1 MKRICIAVT
10 CFSAVMLCSSGL
22 TAAELNRDYTTLFCP
37 TSLDIPPGPVVDT
50 ELEIDDTYIT
60 ADEADLVEYGTSTL
74 RGNAEITRNAQQVRA
89 DYIEY
94 DEPADTADL
103 EGNVNYWDEALY
115 LQSNDAYL
123 TFDDGVGDFNNANYI
138 LIDSRGRGRADH
150 LLADV
155 GTRTKMKN
163 VRYTT
168 CDPDDEF
175 WYFTASK
182 LDLDHEEN
190 RGTARN
196 FVLRVKDVP
205 VFYSPWLS
213 FPLSNERKSG
223 FLAPSYG
230 STNRHGFQV
239 ETPYYWNI
247 APQMDATLAPR
258 LYTDSGVMAVGEYR
272 YMFSEGI
279 GQLNVEYLPSDSK
292 RNDDHRNLI
301 SFQHDQTFLQR
312 GRLDINYNR
321 VSDKFYFEDFG
332 GQISST
338 STRYLEQ
345 RADAYY
351 RGYDFG
357 HNWNIRTR
365 VQNYQTVDRSIP
377 VTSRPYRRLPQ
388 IMFNVNSPRRYNSI
402 NYGVSTETTYFAR
415 DEELAFTNNLA
426 ANDNVNGARLHL
438 EPYISY
444 SMRTVAT
451 YIEPRLSLD
460 YVQYDL
466 DNSSLFDNNP
476 SRVLPKFSVDS
487 GVYFER
493 ETSMF
498 NRSLIQTLEPKLYY
512 LYVPET
518 DQSDLPVFDTGLYT
532 TNFNTLFLDNRFSGP
547 DRQGDANQ
555 VTLALASYFID
566 QETGRDLGNVAIGQ
580 IFYLKD
586 REVDL
591 PGGSVRDEDSSA
603 IVAEINARMIQ
614 DWEFGGDLIWDP
626 NVGNG
631 TDAIGL
637 RAVYNPEPGKVINMS
652 YRVNRRGNT
661 DIEQSDIS
669 FRYPLGNNWSMV
681 GRWNYAIPEGRSLE
695 TFGGIE
701 YQSCCWGVRAVA
713 RRYLTDIDG
722 EFQTGVFLQLELK
735 GLTGVGKETVNF
747 LQQQIPGYKSEF

>member
-1 MKRICIAVT
+1 MMRICTAVT
-10 CFSAVMLCSSGL
+10 CFSLVMLCNSGL

-37 TSLDIPPGPVVDT
+37 TSLDIPSGPVVDT
-50 ELEIDDTYIT
+50 ELEVDDTYIT

-74 RGNAEITRNAQQVRA
+74 RGDAEITRNTQQVRA
-89 DYIEY
+89 DFIEY

-103 EGNVNYWDEALY
+103 KGNVNYWDEALY

-138 LIDSRGRGRADH
+138 LIDSRGRGQADH

-168 CDPDDEF
+168 CDPGDEF

-182 LDLDHEEN
+182 LDLDHEES

-205 VFYSPWLS
+205 VFYSPYLS

-223 FLAPSYG
+223 FLAPTYG
-230 STNRHGFQV
+230 NTNRHGFQV

-258 LYTDSGVMAVGEYR
+258 VYTDSGVMAVGEYR
-272 YMFSEGI
+272 YMFNEGI
-279 GQLNVEYLPSDSK
+279 GQVNVEYLPNDTQ
-292 RNDDHRNLI
+292 RDDDHRNFI
-301 SFQHDQTFLQR
+301 SFQHDQTFFQR
-312 GRLDINYNR
+312 GRLDINYSR

-332 GQISST
+332 GQISAT
-338 STRYLEQ
+338 STRFLEQ

-351 RGYDFG
+351 RGNNFG

-365 VQNYQTVDRSIP
+365 VQNFQTVDRSVPI
-377 VTSRPYRRLPQ
+377 TSRPYRRLPQ
-388 IMFNVNSPRRYNSI
+388 ILFNASSPRRNNSI
-402 NYGVSTETTYFAR
+402 NYGISTQTTYFAR

-426 ANDNVNGARLHL
+426 ANDNINGARLHL

-444 SMRTVAT
+444 PMRTVAT
-451 YIEPRLSLD
+451 YVEPKVSLD

-466 DNSSLFDNNP
+466 DNSNLFDDNP
-476 SRVLPKFSVDS
+476 SRVVPKFSVDS
-487 GVYFER
+487 GIFFER
-493 ETSMF
+493 ETSLF
-498 NRSLIQTLEPKLYY
+498 KRKLIQTLEPKLFY

-532 TNFNTLFLDNRFSGP
+532 TDFNTLFLENRFSGP

-555 VTLALASYFID
+555 VTLALSSFFID
-566 QETGRDLGNVAIGQ
+566 QETGRDLGNISVGQ

-586 REVDL
+586 RDVTL
-591 PGGSVRDEDSSA
+591 PGGNIRDEDSSA
-603 IVAEINARMIQ
+603 IVAEVNARMIQ
-614 DWEFGGDLIWDP
+614 DWEFGGNIIWDP

-631 TDAIGL
+631 TDKIGL
-637 RAVYNPEPGKVINMS
+637 RAVYNPEPGKVVNMS
-652 YRVNRRGNT
+652 YRVRRVAT

-669 FRYPLGNNWSMV
+669 FRWPLGKNWSMV

-722 EFQTGVFLQLELK
+722 EFQTGIFLQLELK
-735 GLTGVGKETVNF
+735 GLTGFGKETVNF

>member
-1 MKRICIAVT
+1 MMRICTAVT
-10 CFSAVMLCSSGL
+10 CFSLVMLCNSGL

-50 ELEIDDTYIT
+50 ELEVDDTYIT

-74 RGNAEITRNAQQVRA
+74 RGDAEITRNTQQVRA
-89 DYIEY
+89 DFIEY

-103 EGNVNYWDEALY
+103 KGNVNYWDEALY

-138 LIDSRGRGRADH
+138 LIDSRGRGQADH

-168 CDPDDEF
+168 CDPGDEF
-175 WYFTASK
+175 WFFTASK
-182 LDLDHEEN
+182 LDLDHEES

-205 VFYSPWLS
+205 VFYSPYLS

-223 FLAPSYG
+223 FLAPTYG
-230 STNRHGFQV
+230 NTNRHGFQV

-258 LYTDSGVMAVGEYR
+258 VYTDSGVMAVGEYR
-272 YMFSEGI
+272 YMFNEGI
-279 GQLNVEYLPSDSK
+279 GQVNVEYLPNDTQ
-292 RNDDHRNLI
+292 RDDDHRNFI
-301 SFQHDQTFLQR
+301 AVRHNQSFLQS
-312 GRLDINYNR
+312 GRLDINYSR

-332 GQISST
+332 GQISAT
-338 STRYLEQ
+338 STRFLEQ
-345 RADAYY
+345 RADVYY
-351 RGYDFG
+351 SGYNLS
-357 HNWNIRTR
+357 HSWNLLTR
-365 VQNYQTVDRSIP
+365 VQNFQTVDRSVPI
-377 VTSRPYRRLPQ
+377 TSRPYRRLPQ
-388 IMFNVNSPRRYNSI
+388 VLFNVSSPRRNNSI
-402 NYGVSTETTYFAR
+402 NYGISTQTTYFAR

-426 ANDNVNGARLHL
+426 ANDNINGARLHL

-444 SMRTVAT
+444 PMRTVAT
-451 YIEPRLSLD
+451 YVEPKVSLD

-466 DNSSLFDNNP
+466 DNSNLFDDNP
-476 SRVLPKFSVDS
+476 SRVVPKFSVDS
-487 GVYFER
+487 GIFFER
-493 ETSMF
+493 ETSLF
-498 NRSLIQTLEPKLYY
+498 KRKLIQTLEPKLFY

-532 TNFNTLFLDNRFSGP
+532 TDFNTLFLENRFSGP

-555 VTLALASYFID
+555 VTLALSSFFID
-566 QETGRDLGNVAIGQ
+566 QETGRDLGNISVGQ

-586 REVDL
+586 RDVTL
-591 PGGSVRDEDSSA
+591 PGGNIRDEDSSA
-603 IVAEINARMIQ
+603 IVAEVNARMIQ
-614 DWEFGGDLIWDP
+614 DWEFGGNIIWDP

-631 TDAIGL
+631 TDKIGL
-637 RAVYNPEPGKVINMS
+637 RAVYNPEPGKVVNMS
-652 YRVNRRGNT
+652 YRVRRVAT

-669 FRYPLGNNWSMV
+669 FRWPLGKNWSMV

-722 EFQTGVFLQLELK
+722 EFQTGIFLQLELK
-735 GLTGVGKETVNF
+735 GLTGFGKETVNF

>member
-10 CFSAVMLCSSGL
+10 CFPVIMLCNSGL
-22 TAAELNRDYTTLFCP
+22 AAAELNRDYTTLLCP
-37 TSLDIPPGPVVDT
+37 TSLDIPAAPVVDT

-60 ADEADLVEYGTSTL
+60 ADEADLVEFGTSTL
-74 RGNAEITRNAQQVRA
+74 RGDAEITRNTQQVRA

-94 DEPADTADL
+94 AEPADTADL

-115 LQSNDAYL
+115 LQSNDAFL

-213 FPLSNERKSG
+213 FPLNNERKSG

-230 STNRHGFQV
+230 STNLHGFQV

-279 GQLNVEYLPSDSK
+279 GQLNVEYLPSDTQ

-332 GQISST
+332 GQISSS
-338 STRYLEQ
+338 STRFLEQ
-345 RADAYY
+345 RADVRYSGNNLA
-351 RGYDFG
+351 
-357 HNWNIRTR
+357 HNWNLLTR
-365 VQNYQTVDRSIP
+365 VQNFQTVDRSLP

-388 IMFNVNSPRRYNSI
+388 ILFNVNSPRRYNSI

-451 YIEPRLSLD
+451 YLEPRLSLD
-460 YVQYDL
+460 YVQYNL
-466 DNSSLFDNNP
+466 DDSTLFSSSP
-476 SRVLPKFSVDS
+476 SRVLPKFSIDS
-487 GVYFER
+487 GIFFER
-493 ETSMF
+493 ETSLF

-566 QETGRDLGNVAIGQ
+566 QETGRDLGNISVGQ
-580 IFYLKD
+580 IFYLED

-591 PGGSVRDEDSSA
+591 PGGGVSNEATSA
-603 IVAEINARMIQ
+603 IVAEVNARMIR

-626 NVGNG
+626 NVANG

-637 RAVYNPEPGKVINMS
+637 RAVYNPEPGKVVNMS

-669 FRYPLGNNWSMV
+669 FRYPLGKNWSMV